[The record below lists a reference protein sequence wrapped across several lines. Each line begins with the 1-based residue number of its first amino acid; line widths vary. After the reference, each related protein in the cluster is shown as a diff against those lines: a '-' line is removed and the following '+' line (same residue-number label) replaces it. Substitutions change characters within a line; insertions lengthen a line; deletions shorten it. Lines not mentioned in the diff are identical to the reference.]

1 MKTTKK
7 FPISITRMINEIN
20 DLLPAVN
27 NSNSYAGTYAGS
39 TMYSYIILDSPIKVK
54 NQFVYIDAS
63 KFDHNYSFAKRYNVN
78 DRDCDLIG
86 RPALAYELRIILR
99 AFKQLLKNN

>member
-1 MKTTKK
+1 MRKTKK
-7 FPISITRMINEIN
+7 FPIAITRMINEIN
-20 DLLPAVN
+20 ELLPQVN
-27 NSNSYAGTYAGS
+27 TCNDYAGSYAGS
-39 TMYSYIILDSPIKVK
+39 THYSYIILDGPIKVK

-78 DRDCDLIG
+78 STDCDLIG
-86 RPALAYELRIILR
+86 RPALAYELRIILK